1 MAMALKSTD
10 RNGDLQGP
18 MLTAGAPSQTAASDR
33 SASLPAAGRFLVE
46 LFDRFLVGG
55 RARFRIGDSE
65 IAGGPP
71 GGTETVLRVHQPEF
85 FARVLRYGNLGLGEA
100 FMRGDFAVE
109 EGELHQLLAACL
121 RSRLEERLRHDL
133 RLAARAMYHRA
144 RATLEGTAKSVRRH
158 YDIGE
163 DLFAAFLDGS
173 MTYSCGYARSPD
185 DDLAT
190 LQRNKMDRICRKLAL
205 RAGDR
210 LLDIGCGFGGL
221 LIFAAR
227 EYGARGTG
235 VTLSRAHAES
245 ASRRVA
251 DAGLADRIRIE
262 LADFRAI
269 GGTYDRVVSVGML
282 EHVPRR
288 RYGVYFGTIAR
299 SLAPDGLG
307 LVHTI
312 GCNAARNRHDPFI
325 QKYVFPGSNQPRL
338 SEIAAGLERA
348 GLAILD
354 VENIAQHYGY
364 TILGW
369 LERFRANRARLAGRY
384 DETFLR
390 MWEYYLHCGI
400 AAGFASDGAVYQ
412 TLFAADRS
420 ARPPLARV

>member
-1 MAMALKSTD
+1 
-10 RNGDLQGP
+10 
-18 MLTAGAPSQTAASDR
+18 MLTVGLRPQGSRPSESARVSLSPAGK
-33 SASLPAAGRFLVE
+33 FLVE

-55 RARFRIGDSE
+55 RVRFRIGDAE
-65 IAGGPP
+65 ITAGPL
-71 GGTETVLRVHQPEF
+71 GGTDTVLRIHDPQF

-100 FMRGDFAVE
+100 FMKGDFTVDD
-109 EGELHQLLAACL
+109 GELHEFLIACL
-121 RSRLEERLRHDL
+121 RSRIEERSRHDV
-133 RLAARAMYHRA
+133 RLVARALYHRA
-144 RATLEGTAKSVRRH
+144 RAVLEGTAKSVRRH
-158 YDIGE
+158 YDVGE
-163 DLFAAFLDGS
+163 DLFEAFLDDS
-173 MTYSCGYARSPD
+173 MTYSCGYARSPT

-190 LQRNKMDRICRKLAL
+190 LQQTKMDRICRKLAL
-205 RAGDR
+205 RVNDH

-235 VTLSRAHAES
+235 LTLSRAHAES
-245 ASRRVA
+245 ARRRVA
-251 DAGLADRIRIE
+251 EAGLADRIQVE
-262 LADFRAI
+262 LADFHSVA
-269 GGTYDRVVSVGML
+269 GTYDRIVSVGMM

-288 RYGVYFGTIAR
+288 RYGAYFGTIAR
-299 SLAPDGLG
+299 SLAPAGLG

-338 SEIAAGLERA
+338 SEIAGGLERA

-354 VENIAQHYGY
+354 VENIAQHYAY

-369 LERFRANRARLAGRY
+369 LGRFRANRAHLAGRY
-384 DETFLR
+384 DQSFLR

-400 AAGFASDGAVYQ
+400 AAGFASEGAVYQ
-412 TLFAADRS
+412 TLFAADPS